1 MKFRSHSPNRTAFT
15 LIEMLVVIAI
25 IALLA
30 ALLFPAISKGVLKAK
45 RNKAGIETRNIA
57 NAIAMFYKDY
67 GYLPVPASEQGLV
80 PGAGNGDYG
89 AEQTQAFNDAK
100 SKEII
105 KVLMGED
112 DELNPK
118 NTVYIDSDTPIV
130 DGTFLDPWDNQYW
143 IKLDLDHDGKLE
155 FFSDPKQY
163 SQTAIVVSLGPDGK
177 LNSSA
182 QDNVASVRLE
192 RQ

>member
-1 MKFRSHSPNRTAFT
+1 MKFRPTTTKRSAFT

-30 ALLFPAISKGVLKAK
+30 GLLFPAISKGVLKAK
-45 RNKAGIETRNIA
+45 RNKAGIEARNIA
-57 NAIAMFYKDY
+57 NSIAMFYKDY
-67 GYLPVPASEQGLV
+67 GWLPIPASEQGLT
-80 PGAGNGDYG
+80 PGTGSGNFGD
-89 AEQTQAFNDAK
+89 EQTQAFSAAK

-112 DELNPK
+112 STLNPR

-143 IKLDLDHDGKLE
+143 IKLDVDHDGKIE
-155 FFSDPKQY
+155 FYSTPKQY
-163 SQTAIVVSLGPDGK
+163 NQTAIVVSLGPDGQ
-177 LNSSA
+177 LNGSDD
-182 QDNVASVRLE
+182 DNVANVRLAN
-192 RQ
+192 